1 MNFNLKGALYIAVGA
16 ASYGILATFVK
27 YANLQGI
34 GTAGLVFSQY
44 VFGALALVILSF
56 FFVKKEVVHSEI
68 EPKKN
73 SKLKLVLY
81 GSFLG
86 LTSSFYYL
94 SIQYVPVSVGI
105 ILLMQ
110 TIWMG
115 VVLEL
120 FVARHLINS
129 TKIIGAVVA
138 LIGTALAAKVFDAD
152 IVLNWKGVAYGF
164 LAAASYTG
172 VLFAT
177 SKIGL
182 EFPVFKRSKY
192 LIFGGLIVII
202 LFWNT
207 AIWVEFNFLVF
218 LKWGSFL
225 GIFGTIL
232 PPVLFSKGM
241 PRVGTGLGSI
251 ISALEIPVSVFS
263 AYLVLNENISFLQ
276 WLGIVIILFAVF
288 LINRNQLR
296 TKA

>member
-1 MNFNLKGALYIAVGA
+1 MNFTLKGALYIAVGA

-44 VFGALALVILSF
+44 IFGALTLIILSF
-56 FFVKKEVVHSEI
+56 FFSKRKNIKKVVSQ
-68 EPKKN
+68 KD
-73 SKLKLVLY
+73 SKLKLVLH
-81 GSFLG
+81 GSFMG

-115 VVLEL
+115 VVLE
-120 FVARHLINS
+120 FFTARHLINPV
-129 TKIIGAVVA
+129 KIMGAIAA
-138 LIGTALAAKVFDAD
+138 LIGSALAANIFDTE
-152 IVLNWKGVAYGF
+152 IILNFRGVGF
-164 LAAASYTG
+164 GLLAAASYTG

-182 EFPVFKRSKY
+182 DLPVFKRSKY
-192 LIFGGLIVII
+192 LIFGGLMVII

-207 AIWVEFNFLVF
+207 AILEEFDFYVF

-225 GIFGTIL
+225 GFFGTIL
-232 PPVLFSKGM
+232 PPVLFNKGM

-251 ISALEIPVSVFS
+251 ISALEIPISVFS
-263 AYLVLNENISFLQ
+263 AYLVLNEQISFFQ
-276 WLGIVIILFAVF
+276 WLGIVVILFAVF
-288 LINRNQLR
+288 LINRTNL
-296 TKA
+296 KSGK

>member
-1 MNFNLKGALYIAVGA
+1 MNSNLKGALFIAVGA

-44 VFGALALVILSF
+44 VFGALALFILSF
-56 FFVKKEVVHSEI
+56 FFSKRRNI
-68 EPKKN
+68 EAELSPKKG
-73 SKLKLVLY
+73 SRLKLILY

-115 VVLEL
+115 VVLE
-120 FVARHLINS
+120 FFIARHLINT
-129 TKIIGAVVA
+129 TKIIGSVVA
-138 LIGTALAAKVFDAD
+138 LIGTALAAKVFDGE
-152 IVLNWKGVAYGF
+152 IVLNLKGVGYGL

-192 LIFGGLIVII
+192 LIYGGLIVII
-202 LFWNT
+202 FFWNT
-207 AIWVEFNFLVF
+207 AILDEFNFLVF

-225 GIFGTIL
+225 GFFGTIL

-241 PRVGTGLGSI
+241 PHVGTGLGSI
-251 ISALEIPVSVFS
+251 ISALEIPISVFS

-288 LINRNQLR
+288 LINRNTL
-296 TKA
+296 KN